1 MAPIL
6 WLCLVLILVLL
17 SSMTIVEYLKPNKII
32 EGNTTTNSSCSQ
44 AIYASY
50 NSAEQEL
57 EQAMKDLLAAN
68 TTIKNNETNLA
79 KLSNKLDEVKKNCA
93 KRKSKKS

>member
-32 EGNTTTNSSCSQ
+32 EGNTTTDSSCSQ

-50 NSAEQEL
+50 SSGEERLQQAIQTINEL
-57 EQAMKDLLAAN
+57 QTKID
-68 TTIKNNETNLA
+68 NNKISLEKLDT
-79 KLSNKLDEVKKNCA
+79 KLSSIQKNA
-93 KRKSKKS
+93 NARKSK